1 MLSKITS
8 EHQSR
13 TAIVYV
19 RQSTSF
25 QIAHNLESQ
34 RRQYG
39 LVDYARQLGF
49 GAVDVIDEDLG
60 RSGSGLVERPG
71 FQRWSVRS
79 APARSEP
86 FLCRGI
92 ASGPEWARL
101 ASSDRTLRS
110 GRLAG
115 DRSGWRL

>member
-1 MLSKITS
+1 MSSKIS
-8 EHQSR
+8 YEHQSR

-49 GAVDVIDEDLG
+49 GVVDVIDEDLG
-60 RSGSGLVERPG
+60 PNRFRLGGATWVPASG
-71 FQRWSVRS
+71 WTD
-79 APARSEP
+79 
-86 FLCRGI
+86 LCRSDRGRVLCRSV
-92 ASGPEWARL
+92 ASGPQRA
-101 ASSDRTLRS
+101 
-110 GRLAG
+110 
-115 DRSGWRL
+115 